1 MPIND
6 KRGKFTEPVAGNY
19 FTSLNVLM
27 NFNQDFHLNKILTCF
42 CIRGFTLSK
51 FFRASSS
58 QVNSKPIIFNLRLIY
73 RIVMKNKVR
82 NHMSFRPGPG
92 KRMSSSNHSFHDE
105 SVAKLGPPFSS
116 TGSSNWETK
125 SVCSFSKSV
134 NFLLI
139 YDGSAD
145 KQMQRKIFFTC
156 FHFSTLVCL

>member
-105 SVAKLGPPFSS
+105 SVAKLGHHFRQPVLRTEKQNQFVVSQSLS
-116 TGSSNWETK
+116 TFN
-125 SVCSFSKSV
+125 SFTMAVPISKC
-134 NFLLI
+134 
-139 YDGSAD
+139 
-145 KQMQRKIFFTC
+145 RERFFYL
-156 FHFSTLVCL
+156 FPFSTLVCL